1 MSMNNRSFRDV
12 FVINNPALLTSGDST
27 DLAIS
32 QLGIFNYDPR
42 KDRLAT
48 GSPTY
53 QLNPIFQLL
62 AGTPP
67 VPTNLLGAVAD
78 QSKASKPISGRH
90 IRVWQG
96 RKAEHGHTQIIAL
109 GYDGFDTS
117 KTLFAKC
124 EEHKTVFVKLSG
136 GPIDQAFH
144 TEGRGLV
151 RQYSVFSGCCD
162 DCGNDCDTVS
172 ADRMADDLVRQINSD
187 PILSLGTA
195 TNIPYEPAKNAHPRT
210 NRLIKVAKIL
220 GTTPVAPSSTGTE
233 WLLFVCDDGS
243 ETALG
248 AVQAQYSNYK
258 IFRHYRKESTS
269 IYKMVIASTLG
280 APAPYNNSGLPII
293 VECPT
298 CPSGYTLVESMWVTK
313 IQRQDAGNAAAL
325 SAVEAAYG
333 IAGSG
338 QTAFRLIYQ
347 FGQSTYIAETIN
359 PILAAASG
367 TTDFIQSLGQTR
379 NSCVLTSAQNVPW
392 ASGATYNSYN
402 KIFTITLEDTRCGS
416 SRLAEL
422 QAQYPDFTIVD
433 NGPGAGTLCVH
444 QYQTSVPSLYAAP
457 GCPPNAPI
465 WIGPDPF
472 NGIHWHGQ
480 PFSTGTTAA
489 VGVSFESAYVDL
501 VTNECAY
508 KYWNYDAEP
517 VFIEVS
523 QHQQDYN
530 ERPTICAGDWDV
542 TEVQQ
547 VKLPI
552 GVGSQVRDEE
562 IYHKGYERKYWDEN
576 PIVRQYYDSIVE
588 ADPNVH
594 YDMYTLGFEFDY
606 PITWFSEKEIDSY
619 RVEVYFPEGTG
630 GQFQEAINAY
640 VASLGLPITPVALV

>member
-12 FVINNPALLTSGDST
+12 FVVNNPALLTSGDST
-27 DLAIS
+27 ELAIS
-32 QLGIFNYDPR
+32 QLGIFNYDPT

-53 QLNPIFQLL
+53 QLNPIFQLIV
-62 AGTPP
+62 GTPS

-78 QSKASKPISGRH
+78 QSKVSKPISGRH

-96 RKAEHGHTQIIAL
+96 RKAERGQTQIVTV
-109 GYDGFDTS
+109 GYDGFDTT

-151 RQYSVFSGCCD
+151 RQYSLFSGCCD

-172 ADRMADDLVRQINSD
+172 ADAMADDLVKQINSD
-187 PILSLGTA
+187 PILSLGSA
-195 TNIPYEPAKNAHPRT
+195 TNIPYQPAKNAFPNT
-210 NRLIKVAKIL
+210 NRLIKASKVV
-220 GTTPVAPSSTGTE
+220 GTTPVAPDATGTQ
-233 WLLFVCDDGS
+233 WLLNVCDDGS
-243 ETALG
+243 DTALG
-248 AVQAQYSNYK
+248 TVQAQYPTYSITRIN
-258 IFRHYRKESTS
+258 RVESTS
-269 IYKMVIASTLG
+269 TYQLVISSTLG
-280 APAPYNNSGLPII
+280 APAAFNNSGLPII
-293 VECPT
+293 VDCPT

-325 SAVEAAYG
+325 AAVEAAYG
-333 IAGSG
+333 ISGSG

-347 FGQSTYIAETIN
+347 FGQSTYIAETVN
-359 PILAAASG
+359 PILAPASG
-367 TTDFIQSLGQTR
+367 STDFVQSLGQTR
-379 NSCVLTSAQNVPW
+379 NSCVLTSAQVVPW
-392 ASGATYNSYN
+392 VSGNTYNAYN
-402 KIFTITLEDTRCGS
+402 QVYTITLEDTICGT
-416 SRLAEL
+416 SRLSEL
-422 QAQYPDFTIVD
+422 QKLYPDFTIVD

-444 QYQTSVPSLYAAP
+444 QYQTTVLSNYVAP
-457 GCPPNAPI
+457 GCPPDAPI
-465 WIGPDPF
+465 WIGPDAYK
-472 NGIHWHGQ
+472 GISWTAT

-489 VGVSFESAYVDL
+489 VGVAIESAYVDL

-523 QHQQDYN
+523 QHSQDYN
-530 ERPTICAGDWDV
+530 DKPTICAPDWAV
-542 TEVQQ
+542 TEVQP
-547 VKLPI
+547 VKVPI

-562 IYHKGYERKYWDEN
+562 IYNKGYERKYWDEN
-576 PIVRQYYDSIVE
+576 PIVRQYYDSIVQ
-588 ADPNVH
+588 ADPNLY
-594 YDMYTLGFEFDY
+594 YDQYTLGFSFDY
-606 PITWFSEKEIDSY
+606 PITWFSEREIDNY

-630 GQFQEAINAY
+630 GQFQNAINAY